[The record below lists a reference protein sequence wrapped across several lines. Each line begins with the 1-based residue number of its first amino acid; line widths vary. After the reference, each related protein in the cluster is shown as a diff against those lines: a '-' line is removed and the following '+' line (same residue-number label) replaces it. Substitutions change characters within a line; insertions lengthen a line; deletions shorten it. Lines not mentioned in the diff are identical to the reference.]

1 MATVTL
7 QNNEDIFQWEI
18 KRDIDPES
26 FQSDYVGT
34 LEQIAP
40 WIENHRLT
48 KIVDLEG
55 FGSWK
60 LTDFFGMNSK
70 PEALALFAR
79 IGNLIHE
86 HSEAFAFFC
95 SDHIGVSPN
104 EVDSDIEEEFER
116 QYQGEYRDAEEWALE
131 HLEQGWTLPENNP
144 YAKHDVG
151 LFLRDTMPYC
161 VNTGRR
167 TVYVF
172 ERY

>member
-1 MATVTL
+1 MATVTF
-7 QNNEDIFQWEI
+7 QNKDDVFQWEI

-55 FGSWK
+55 FGGWK

-104 EVDSDIEEEFER
+104 EADAWEKEFER

>member
-1 MATVTL
+1 MATVTF
-7 QNNEDIFQWEI
+7 QNKNDVFQWDI
-18 KRDIDPES
+18 DGSIDPEE
-26 FQSDYVGT
+26 FQFDYLET
-34 LEQIAP
+34 LSKIAP
-40 WIENHRLT
+40 FIENHRLS
-48 KIVDLEG
+48 KIVDFEG

-95 SDHIGVSPN
+95 SDHIGVDPE
-104 EVDSDIEEEFER
+104 EVDSDIEDEFER